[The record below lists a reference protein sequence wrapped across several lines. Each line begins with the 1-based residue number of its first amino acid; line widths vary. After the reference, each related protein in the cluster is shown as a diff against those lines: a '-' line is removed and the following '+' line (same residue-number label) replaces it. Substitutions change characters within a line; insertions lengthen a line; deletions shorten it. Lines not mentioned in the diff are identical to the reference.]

1 MSIDQIIYSKNSP
14 LLAATRKPPLKEL
27 PYTNHG
33 VRKLHFRIQKNKKK
47 INSRH

>member
-1 MSIDQIIYSKNSP
+1 MATDKIIYSKNSP
-14 LLAATRKPPLKEL
+14 LLAAIRKPHIKEL

-47 INSRH
+47 ISS